1 MNCPSCSAPVEGQFC
16 SRCGARVQP
25 PAATAGYQY
34 QAPPQPQQSSV
45 PGTQPVQPGYV
56 PPPPGYPPPPQA
68 YGYPPMPYVPRV
80 QSHLKTLGILWCI
93 YGAYRVLMGIVASV
107 FLLGLS
113 HSGFFERF
121 NPDRSFPFA
130 SMAPMMGGIASVVLV
145 LTLGAAALAF
155 FTAFSLLNRKS
166 WGRTLAIVA
175 AVLSLIKIP
184 LGTGLG
190 IYTLWVLVPGQSGA
204 EYDAMAER

>member
-25 PAATAGYQY
+25 PVSATGYQY

-45 PGTQPVQPGYV
+45 PGTQPTQPAYV
-56 PPPPGYPPPPQA
+56 PPPPGYTPSPQA
-68 YGYPPMPYVPRV
+68 YAYPPAPYVPRV

-93 YGAYRVLMGIVASV
+93 YGGYRVLMGVVASV

-130 SMAPMMGGIASVVLV
+130 GMAPMMGAISSVVLV
-145 LTLGAAALAF
+145 LTIGAAALAF
-155 FTAFSLLNRKS
+155 LTGFALLNRKS

-175 AVLSLIKIP
+175 AVLALIKIP
-184 LGTGLG
+184 LGTGMG
-190 IYTLWVLVPGQSGA
+190 IYTLWVLAPGRSGM
-204 EYDAMAER
+204 EYDAIAER